1 MQPKFPSP
9 PAKPSN
15 LAAEKVKEA
24 QLAKNKDRAKDLL
37 LAMKVR
43 LAASTPIR

>member
-1 MQPKFPSP
+1 MSPKSP
-9 PAKPSN
+9 PPLVPQLPLDKNKAT
-15 LAAEKVKEA
+15 EA
-24 QLAKNKDRAKDLL
+24 QLAKNKERAKDLL